1 MPDITKY
8 KSVAVSIDTWK
19 KLKRLEKKTHRSPA
33 KQISFLV
40 EIASTVPSE
49 KDLIKSKIGESNK

>member
-1 MPDITKY
+1 MANIKG
-8 KSVAVSIDTWK
+8 
-19 KLKRLEKKTHRSPA
+19 EKTHRSPA

-49 KDLIKSKIGESNK
+49 KDLIKSKIGESNE

>member
-8 KSVAVSIDTWK
+8 KSVAVSLDTWK
-19 KLKRLEKKTHRSPA
+19 KLKKLEKKTHRSPS

-40 EIASTVPSE
+40 EVASAVPSE
-49 KDLIKSKIGESNK
+49 KDLIKDKLSESK